1 MKMTLRLIQ
10 EMISPDYTS
19 IVDNTLETINTS
31 KYELRGVFVSPD
43 LWLVLFSAIIG
54 GSRAEVVDESTY
66 KFN

>member
-1 MKMTLRLIQ
+1 VECREVYPPGGYSILARL
-10 EMISPDYTS
+10 SS
-19 IVDNTLETINTS
+19 G
-31 KYELRGVFVSPD
+31 GVFVSSD